1 MHSIRNKIQSLL
13 IISIVIVAICAFGV
27 LYVNQQS
34 VTQNQKI
41 IDRMTAEY
49 SIMSQ
54 TDNLISSFNDAT
66 KSPNDAATQAIYQA
80 NRVKILN
87 TLADLKKQTYSNDIS
102 ASLVGVEN
110 TVDSVIVETDNGL
123 KELANNNFG
132 DISVHFSQ
140 ANVNNDFVRQDTQ
153 ILIQKE
159 LDYLVNTQANTK
171 NLYQISV
178 FVSVGLFCLVL
189 VIVVIYGSLFSKQL
203 VQPIEKLSVAAKE
216 IAAGNMEVTMDNTLL
231 DQKDEVG
238 TLSDSFKTMVE
249 TIKAKITELNKSK
262 MALENSNEELGKLN
276 SYMVGREMKMVELK
290 GKISELEKTKK

>member
-1 MHSIRNKIQSLL
+1 
-13 IISIVIVAICAFGV
+13 
-27 LYVNQQS
+27 
-34 VTQNQKI
+34 
-41 IDRMTAEY
+41 
-49 SIMSQ
+49 
-54 TDNLISSFNDAT
+54 
-66 KSPNDAATQAIYQA
+66 
-80 NRVKILN
+80 VKILN